1 MELLAPAGS
10 MEALRAAVCNGADA
24 VYLGADTFN
33 ARMNARNFS
42 AADLQE
48 AVVYCHVRGVKVHL
62 TLNTLVLDR
71 EMPRA
76 AELIRMAASCGVD
89 AFIVQDLGMVSLCR
103 QLAPDVPIHAST
115 QMSIHSLEGVLEAA
129 ALGCSRVVLA
139 RELPAEEIAHICK
152 KSPVEIEVFVHGA
165 LCMCYSGQCYLSSVI
180 GRRSGNRGQCA
191 QPCRL
196 PYGYGR
202 FESTRYPL
210 SLKDNCL
217 AGELDELRRMG
228 VASIKIEG
236 RMKRPEYVAIVTRA
250 YRTVL
255 NGGKL
260 TQADLQELETA
271 FSRQGF
277 TDGYFKGQTGSDM
290 FGRRQESEDTADL
303 FASARATYEQGE
315 TQRIGVRFYA
325 MIHRGQP
332 ARLAVEDPDGN
343 LCRTYGPVPEQAV
356 YRSLTAQ
363 DLEQQLKKT
372 GGTPYLCTSVR
383 SSLDPDLM
391 LPASA
396 INAMRR
402 DAIAELTAK
411 RGRAEKPHLN
421 AYDEPPRYDGISGE
435 PQLTVAVRTA
445 DQITSRM
452 LSMKPTVLYV
462 PLSELVEHP
471 ELRQRVGVETQL
483 AAILP
488 RVIWSG
494 ELVPIARQLRTV
506 YDMGVRQVLAGN
518 LGQLHIARAAGFA
531 VRGDFGLNIVNS
543 RAMRYL
549 REQGLD
555 SQLLSFELTLP
566 QIRDISKAVPAE
578 VLIYG
583 RLPLMLME
591 NCVIKNRTGTCTC
604 QTGTVRLV
612 DRVGEEFPI
621 VKDPGTCRNVL
632 LNGKKLYLL
641 DKKDA
646 FRGMGLWALRLQ
658 FTTEISPQAGTDEA
672 YRPAVYRPCGRCGR
686 DDGQVASC
694 PAGGH
699 ARQPSE
705 SADHRRRRI
714 CGRYRHCC
722 RYHRG
727 HRRPRTGKTPLG
739 AGSTGHAPPALRQDA
754 RGRDRSV
761 RMQRPSHRIR
771 SRRDEGNIPHAL

>member
-33 ARMNARNFS
+33 ARINARNFS

-48 AVVYCHVRGVKVHL
+48 AAVYCHVRGVKVHL

-76 AELIRMAASCGVD
+76 AELIRLAASCGVD
-89 AFIVQDLGMVSLCR
+89 AFIVQDLGVVSLCR

-115 QMSIHSLEGVLEAA
+115 QMSIHSLEGVMEAA

-260 TQADLQELETA
+260 MPSDLQELETA

-277 TDGYFKGQTGSDM
+277 TDGYFRGQTGSDM
-290 FGRRQESEDTADL
+290 FGRRQEGEDTADL

-315 TQRIGVRFYA
+315 PQRIGVRFYA
-325 MIHRGQP
+325 MIRRGEP
-332 ARLAVEDPDGN
+332 AQLAVEDPDGN
-343 LCRTYGPVPEQAV
+343 LCRTRGPVPEQAV
-356 YRSLTAQ
+356 YRSLTPQ

-372 GGTPYLCTSVR
+372 GGTPYLCTAVR

-402 DAIAELTAK
+402 DVIAELTAK
-411 RGRAEKPHLN
+411 RGRAAPARLN
-421 AYDEPPRYDGISGE
+421 AYDEPPRYDGIAGE
-435 PQLTVAVRTA
+435 PQLTIAVRTA
-445 DQITSRM
+445 GQITSRM

-462 PLSELVEHP
+462 PLSELAEHP
-471 ELRQRVGVETQL
+471 DLPQRVSVETQL

-494 ELVPIARQLRTV
+494 ELAPVARQLRTV
-506 YDMGVRQVLAGN
+506 YEMGVRQVLAGN
-518 LGQLHIARAAGFA
+518 LGQLHIARTAGFA

-578 VLIYG
+578 LLIYG

-591 NCVIKNRTGTCTC
+591 NCVMKNRTGICAC

-646 FRGMGLWALRLQ
+646 LRGMGLWALRLQ
-658 FTTEISPQAGTDEA
+658 FTTENPGEIDKVLMDYQG
-672 YRPAVYRPCGRCGR
+672 RAVF
-686 DDGQVASC
+686 D
-694 PAGGH
+694 
-699 ARQPSE
+699 
-705 SADHRRRRI
+705 
-714 CGRYRHCC
+714 
-722 RYHRG
+722 
-727 HRRPRTGKTPLG
+727 
-739 AGSTGHAPPALRQDA
+739 AGSYT
-754 RGRDRSV
+754 RGLY
-761 RMQRPSHRIR
+761 
-771 SRRDEGNIPHAL
+771 SRGVE

>member
-33 ARMNARNFS
+33 ARINARNFS

-76 AELIRMAASCGVD
+76 AELIRLAASCGVD

-115 QMSIHSLEGVLEAA
+115 QMSIHSLEGVMEAA

-260 TQADLQELETA
+260 MPSDLQELETA

-277 TDGYFKGQTGSDM
+277 TDGYFRGQTGSDM
-290 FGRRQESEDTADL
+290 FGRRQEGEDTADL

-315 TQRIGVRFYA
+315 PQRIGVRFYA
-325 MIHRGQP
+325 MIRRGEP
-332 ARLAVEDPDGN
+332 AQLAVEDPDGN
-343 LCRTYGPVPEQAV
+343 LCRTRGPVPEQAV
-356 YRSLTAQ
+356 YRSLTPQ

-372 GGTPYLCTSVR
+372 GGTPYLCTAVR

-402 DAIAELTAK
+402 DVIAELTAK
-411 RGRAEKPHLN
+411 RGRAAPARLN
-421 AYDEPPRYDGISGE
+421 AYDEPPRYDGIAGE
-435 PQLTVAVRTA
+435 PQLTIAVRTA
-445 DQITSRM
+445 GQITSRM

-462 PLSELVEHP
+462 PLSELSEHP
-471 ELRQRVGVETQL
+471 DLPQRVSVETQL

-494 ELVPIARQLRTV
+494 ELAPVARQLRTV
-506 YDMGVRQVLAGN
+506 YEMGVRQVLAGN

-578 VLIYG
+578 LLIYG

-591 NCVIKNRTGTCTC
+591 NCVMKNRTGICAC

-646 FRGMGLWALRLQ
+646 LRGMGLWALRLQ
-658 FTTEISPQAGTDEA
+658 FTTENPGEIDKVLMDYQG
-672 YRPAVYRPCGRCGR
+672 RAVF
-686 DDGQVASC
+686 D
-694 PAGGH
+694 
-699 ARQPSE
+699 
-705 SADHRRRRI
+705 
-714 CGRYRHCC
+714 
-722 RYHRG
+722 
-727 HRRPRTGKTPLG
+727 
-739 AGSTGHAPPALRQDA
+739 AGSYT
-754 RGRDRSV
+754 RGLY
-761 RMQRPSHRIR
+761 
-771 SRRDEGNIPHAL
+771 SRGVE

>member
-76 AELIRMAASCGVD
+76 AELIRLAASCGVD

-103 QLAPDVPIHAST
+103 QLAPDVPINAST

-152 KSPVEIEVFVHGA
+152 RSPVEIEVFVHGA

-260 TQADLQELETA
+260 MPSDLQELETA

-277 TDGYFKGQTGSDM
+277 TDGYFRGQTGSDM
-290 FGRRQESEDTADL
+290 FGRRQEGEDTADL

-315 TQRIGVRFYA
+315 PQRIGVRFYA
-325 MIHRGQP
+325 MIRRGEP
-332 ARLAVEDPDGN
+332 AQLAVEDPDGN
-343 LCRTYGPVPEQAV
+343 LCRTRGPVPEQAV
-356 YRSLTAQ
+356 YRSLTPQ

-372 GGTPYLCTSVR
+372 GGTPYLCTAVR

-402 DAIAELTAK
+402 DVIAELTAK
-411 RGRAEKPHLN
+411 RGRAAPARLN
-421 AYDEPPRYDGISGE
+421 AYDEPPRYDGIAGE
-435 PQLTVAVRTA
+435 PQLTIAVRTA
-445 DQITSRM
+445 GQITSRM

-462 PLSELVEHP
+462 PLSELAEHP
-471 ELRQRVGVETQL
+471 DLPQRVSVETQL

-494 ELVPIARQLRTV
+494 ELAPVARQLRTV
-506 YDMGVRQVLAGN
+506 YEMGVRQVLAGN

-591 NCVIKNRTGTCTC
+591 NCIIKNRTGTCTC

-658 FTTEISPQAGTDEA
+658 FTTENPGEIDKVLMDYQG
-672 YRPAVYRPCGRCGR
+672 RAVF
-686 DDGQVASC
+686 D
-694 PAGGH
+694 
-699 ARQPSE
+699 
-705 SADHRRRRI
+705 
-714 CGRYRHCC
+714 
-722 RYHRG
+722 
-727 HRRPRTGKTPLG
+727 
-739 AGSTGHAPPALRQDA
+739 AGSYT
-754 RGRDRSV
+754 RGLY
-761 RMQRPSHRIR
+761 
-771 SRRDEGNIPHAL
+771 SRGVE

>member
-33 ARMNARNFS
+33 ARINAHNFDNE
-42 AADLQE
+42 ALAE
-48 AVVYCHVRGVKVHL
+48 AVRYCHVRGVKVHL

-402 DAIAELTAK
+402 DVIAELTAK

-494 ELVPIARQLRTV
+494 ELVPIARQLRAV

-658 FTTEISPQAGTDEA
+658 FTTEN
-672 YRPAVYRPCGRCGR
+672 
-686 DDGQVASC
+686 
-694 PAGGH
+694 
-699 ARQPSE
+699 PSE
-705 SADHRRRRI
+705 IDKVLMDYQ
-714 CGRYRHCC
+714 GRAVFD
-722 RYHRG
+722 
-727 HRRPRTGKTPLG
+727 
-739 AGSTGHAPPALRQDA
+739 AGSYT
-754 RGRDRSV
+754 RGLY
-761 RMQRPSHRIR
+761 
-771 SRRDEGNIPHAL
+771 SRGVE

>member
-33 ARMNARNFS
+33 ARINARNFS

-76 AELIRMAASCGVD
+76 AELIRLAASCGVD
-89 AFIVQDLGMVSLCR
+89 AFIVQDLGVVSLCR

-115 QMSIHSLEGVLEAA
+115 QMSIHSLEGVMEAA

-260 TQADLQELETA
+260 MPSDLQELETA

-277 TDGYFKGQTGSDM
+277 TDGYFRGQTGSDM
-290 FGRRQESEDTADL
+290 FGRRQEGEDTADL

-315 TQRIGVRFYA
+315 PQRIGVRFYA
-325 MIHRGQP
+325 MIRRGEP
-332 ARLAVEDPDGN
+332 AQLAVEDPDGN
-343 LCRTYGPVPEQAV
+343 LCRTRGPVPEQAV
-356 YRSLTAQ
+356 YRSLTPQ

-372 GGTPYLCTSVR
+372 GGTPYLCTAVR

-402 DAIAELTAK
+402 DVIAELTAK
-411 RGRAEKPHLN
+411 RGRAAPAHLN
-421 AYDEPPRYDGISGE
+421 AYDEPPRYDGIAGE
-435 PQLTVAVRTA
+435 PQLTIAVRTA
-445 DQITSRM
+445 GQITSRM

-462 PLSELVEHP
+462 PLSELAEHP
-471 ELRQRVGVETQL
+471 DLPQRVSVETQL

-494 ELVPIARQLRTV
+494 ELAPVARQLRTV
-506 YDMGVRQVLAGN
+506 YELGVRQVLAGN

-578 VLIYG
+578 LLIYG

-591 NCVIKNRTGTCTC
+591 NCVMKNRTGICAC

-646 FRGMGLWALRLQ
+646 LRGMGLWALRLQ
-658 FTTEISPQAGTDEA
+658 FTTENPGEIDKVLMDYQG
-672 YRPAVYRPCGRCGR
+672 RAVF
-686 DDGQVASC
+686 D
-694 PAGGH
+694 
-699 ARQPSE
+699 
-705 SADHRRRRI
+705 
-714 CGRYRHCC
+714 
-722 RYHRG
+722 
-727 HRRPRTGKTPLG
+727 
-739 AGSTGHAPPALRQDA
+739 AGSYT
-754 RGRDRSV
+754 RGLY
-761 RMQRPSHRIR
+761 
-771 SRRDEGNIPHAL
+771 SRGVE

>member
-76 AELIRMAASCGVD
+76 AELIRLAASCGVD
-89 AFIVQDLGMVSLCR
+89 AFIVQDLGVVSLCR

-115 QMSIHSLEGVLEAA
+115 QMSIHSLEGVMEAA

-260 TQADLQELETA
+260 MPSDLQELETA

-277 TDGYFKGQTGSDM
+277 TDGYFRGQTGSDM
-290 FGRRQESEDTADL
+290 FGRRQEGEDTADL

-315 TQRIGVRFYA
+315 PQRIGVRFYA
-325 MIHRGQP
+325 MIRCGEP
-332 ARLAVEDPDGN
+332 AQLAVEDPDGN
-343 LCRTYGPVPEQAV
+343 LCRTRGPVPEQAV
-356 YRSLTAQ
+356 YRSLTPQ

-372 GGTPYLCTSVR
+372 GGTPYLCTAVR

-402 DAIAELTAK
+402 DVIAELTAK
-411 RGRAEKPHLN
+411 RGRAAPARLN
-421 AYDEPPRYDGISGE
+421 AYDEPPRYDGIAGE
-435 PQLTVAVRTA
+435 PQLTIAVRTA
-445 DQITSRM
+445 GQITSRM

-462 PLSELVEHP
+462 PLSELAEHP
-471 ELRQRVGVETQL
+471 DLPQRVSVETQL

-494 ELVPIARQLRTV
+494 ELAPVARQLRTV
-506 YDMGVRQVLAGN
+506 YEMGVRQVLAGN

-578 VLIYG
+578 LLIYG

-591 NCVIKNRTGTCTC
+591 NCVMKNRTGICAC

-646 FRGMGLWALRLQ
+646 LRGMGLWALRLQ
-658 FTTEISPQAGTDEA
+658 FTTENPGEIDKVLMDYQG
-672 YRPAVYRPCGRCGR
+672 RAVF
-686 DDGQVASC
+686 D
-694 PAGGH
+694 
-699 ARQPSE
+699 
-705 SADHRRRRI
+705 
-714 CGRYRHCC
+714 
-722 RYHRG
+722 
-727 HRRPRTGKTPLG
+727 
-739 AGSTGHAPPALRQDA
+739 AGSYT
-754 RGRDRSV
+754 RGLY
-761 RMQRPSHRIR
+761 
-771 SRRDEGNIPHAL
+771 SRGVE

>member
-76 AELIRMAASCGVD
+76 AELIRLAASCGVD
-89 AFIVQDLGMVSLCR
+89 AFIVQDLGVVSLCR

-115 QMSIHSLEGVLEAA
+115 QMSIHSLEGVMEAA

-260 TQADLQELETA
+260 MPSDLQELETA

-277 TDGYFKGQTGSDM
+277 TDGYFRGQTGSDM
-290 FGRRQESEDTADL
+290 FGRRQEGEDTADL
-303 FASARATYEQGE
+303 FASARTTYEQGE
-315 TQRIGVRFYA
+315 PQRIGVRFYA
-325 MIHRGQP
+325 MIRRGEP
-332 ARLAVEDPDGN
+332 AQLAVEDPDGN
-343 LCRTYGPVPEQAV
+343 LCRTRGPVPEQAV
-356 YRSLTAQ
+356 YRSLTPQ

-372 GGTPYLCTSVR
+372 GGTPYLCTAVR

-402 DAIAELTAK
+402 DVIAELTAK
-411 RGRAEKPHLN
+411 RGRAAPARLN
-421 AYDEPPRYDGISGE
+421 AYDEPPRYDGIAGE
-435 PQLTVAVRTA
+435 PQLTIAVRTA
-445 DQITSRM
+445 GQITSRM

-462 PLSELVEHP
+462 PLSELAEHP
-471 ELRQRVGVETQL
+471 DLPQRVSVETQL

-494 ELVPIARQLRTV
+494 ELAPVARQLRTV
-506 YDMGVRQVLAGN
+506 YEMGVRQVLAGN

-578 VLIYG
+578 LLIYG

-591 NCVIKNRTGTCTC
+591 NCVMKNRTGICAC

-612 DRVGEEFPI
+612 DRLGEEFPI

-646 FRGMGLWALRLQ
+646 LRGMGLWALRLQ
-658 FTTEISPQAGTDEA
+658 FTTENPGEIDKVLMDYQG
-672 YRPAVYRPCGRCGR
+672 RAVF
-686 DDGQVASC
+686 D
-694 PAGGH
+694 
-699 ARQPSE
+699 
-705 SADHRRRRI
+705 
-714 CGRYRHCC
+714 
-722 RYHRG
+722 
-727 HRRPRTGKTPLG
+727 
-739 AGSTGHAPPALRQDA
+739 AGSYT
-754 RGRDRSV
+754 RGLY
-761 RMQRPSHRIR
+761 
-771 SRRDEGNIPHAL
+771 SRGVE

>member
-217 AGELDELRRMG
+217 VGELDELRRMG

-260 TQADLQELETA
+260 TPSDLQELETA

-277 TDGYFKGQTGSDM
+277 TDGYFRGQTGSDM
-290 FGRRQESEDTADL
+290 FGRRQEGEDTADL

-315 TQRIGVRFYA
+315 PQRIGVRFYA
-325 MIHRGQP
+325 MIRRGEP
-332 ARLAVEDPDGN
+332 AQLAVEDPDGN
-343 LCRTYGPVPEQAV
+343 LCQTRGPVPEQAV
-356 YRSLTAQ
+356 YRSLTPQ

-372 GGTPYLCTSVR
+372 GGTPYLCTAVR

-402 DAIAELTAK
+402 DVIAELTAK
-411 RGRAEKPHLN
+411 RGRAAPARLN
-421 AYDEPPRYDGISGE
+421 AYDEPPRYDGIAGE
-435 PQLTVAVRTA
+435 PQLTIAVRTA
-445 DQITSRM
+445 GQITSRM
-452 LSMKPTVLYV
+452 LSMKPAVLYV
-462 PLSELVEHP
+462 PLSELAEHP
-471 ELRQRVGVETQL
+471 DLPQRVSVETQL

-494 ELVPIARQLRTV
+494 ELAPIARQLRTV
-506 YDMGVRQVLAGN
+506 YEMGVRQVLAGN

-578 VLIYG
+578 LLIYG

-591 NCVIKNRTGTCTC
+591 NCVMKNRTGICAC

-646 FRGMGLWALRLQ
+646 LRGMGLWALRLQ
-658 FTTEISPQAGTDEA
+658 FTTENPGEIDKVLMDYQG
-672 YRPAVYRPCGRCGR
+672 RAVF
-686 DDGQVASC
+686 D
-694 PAGGH
+694 
-699 ARQPSE
+699 
-705 SADHRRRRI
+705 
-714 CGRYRHCC
+714 
-722 RYHRG
+722 
-727 HRRPRTGKTPLG
+727 
-739 AGSTGHAPPALRQDA
+739 AGSYT
-754 RGRDRSV
+754 RGLY
-761 RMQRPSHRIR
+761 
-771 SRRDEGNIPHAL
+771 SRGVE

>member
-33 ARMNARNFS
+33 ARINARNFS

-76 AELIRMAASCGVD
+76 AELIRLAASCGVD
-89 AFIVQDLGMVSLCR
+89 AFIVQDLGVVSLCR

-115 QMSIHSLEGVLEAA
+115 QMSIHSLEGVMEAA

-260 TQADLQELETA
+260 MPSDLQELETA

-277 TDGYFKGQTGSDM
+277 TDGYFRGQTGSDM
-290 FGRRQESEDTADL
+290 FGRRQEGEDTADL

-315 TQRIGVRFYA
+315 PQRIGVRFYA
-325 MIHRGQP
+325 MIRRGEP
-332 ARLAVEDPDGN
+332 AQLAVEDPDGN
-343 LCRTYGPVPEQAV
+343 LCRTRGPVPEQAV
-356 YRSLTAQ
+356 YRSLTPQ
-363 DLEQQLKKT
+363 DLEQQLKKI
-372 GGTPYLCTSVR
+372 GGTPYLCTAVR

-402 DAIAELTAK
+402 DVIAELTAK
-411 RGRAEKPHLN
+411 RGRAAPAHLN
-421 AYDEPPRYDGISGE
+421 AYDEPPRYDGIAGE
-435 PQLTVAVRTA
+435 PQLTIAVRTA
-445 DQITSRM
+445 GQITSRM

-462 PLSELVEHP
+462 PLSELAEHP
-471 ELRQRVGVETQL
+471 DLPQRVSVETQL

-494 ELVPIARQLRTV
+494 ELAPVARQLRTV
-506 YDMGVRQVLAGN
+506 YEMGVRQVLAGN

-578 VLIYG
+578 LLIYG

-591 NCVIKNRTGTCTC
+591 NCVMKNRTGICAC

-646 FRGMGLWALRLQ
+646 LRGMGLWALRLQ
-658 FTTEISPQAGTDEA
+658 FTTENPGEIDKVLMDYQG
-672 YRPAVYRPCGRCGR
+672 RAVF
-686 DDGQVASC
+686 D
-694 PAGGH
+694 
-699 ARQPSE
+699 
-705 SADHRRRRI
+705 
-714 CGRYRHCC
+714 
-722 RYHRG
+722 
-727 HRRPRTGKTPLG
+727 
-739 AGSTGHAPPALRQDA
+739 AGSYT
-754 RGRDRSV
+754 RGLY
-761 RMQRPSHRIR
+761 
-771 SRRDEGNIPHAL
+771 SRGVE

>member
-76 AELIRMAASCGVD
+76 AELIRLAASCGVD
-89 AFIVQDLGMVSLCR
+89 AFIVQDLGVVSLCR

-115 QMSIHSLEGVLEAA
+115 QMSIHSLEGVMEAA

-152 KSPVEIEVFVHGA
+152 RSPVEIEVFVHGA

-217 AGELDELRRMG
+217 VGELDELRRMG

-260 TQADLQELETA
+260 MPSDLQELETA

-277 TDGYFKGQTGSDM
+277 TDGYFRGQTGSDM
-290 FGRRQESEDTADL
+290 FGRRQEGEDTADL

-315 TQRIGVRFYA
+315 PQRIGVRFYA
-325 MIHRGQP
+325 MIRRGEP
-332 ARLAVEDPDGN
+332 AQLAVEDPDGN
-343 LCRTYGPVPEQAV
+343 LCRTRGPVPEQAV
-356 YRSLTAQ
+356 YRSLTPQ

-372 GGTPYLCTSVR
+372 GGTPYLCTAVR

-402 DAIAELTAK
+402 DVIAELTAK
-411 RGRAEKPHLN
+411 RGRAAPAHLN
-421 AYDEPPRYDGISGE
+421 AYDEPPRYDGIAGE
-435 PQLTVAVRTA
+435 PQLTIAVRTA
-445 DQITSRM
+445 GQITSRM

-462 PLSELVEHP
+462 PLSELAEHP
-471 ELRQRVGVETQL
+471 DLPQRVSVETQL

-494 ELVPIARQLRTV
+494 ELAPVARQLRTV
-506 YDMGVRQVLAGN
+506 YEMGVRQVLAGN

-578 VLIYG
+578 LLIYG

-591 NCVIKNRTGTCTC
+591 NCVMKNRTGICAC

-646 FRGMGLWALRLQ
+646 LRGMGLWALRLQ
-658 FTTEISPQAGTDEA
+658 FTTENPGEIDKVLMDYQG
-672 YRPAVYRPCGRCGR
+672 RAVF
-686 DDGQVASC
+686 D
-694 PAGGH
+694 
-699 ARQPSE
+699 
-705 SADHRRRRI
+705 
-714 CGRYRHCC
+714 
-722 RYHRG
+722 
-727 HRRPRTGKTPLG
+727 
-739 AGSTGHAPPALRQDA
+739 AGSYT
-754 RGRDRSV
+754 RGLY
-761 RMQRPSHRIR
+761 
-771 SRRDEGNIPHAL
+771 SRGVE

>member
-33 ARMNARNFS
+33 ARINARNFS

-76 AELIRMAASCGVD
+76 AELIRLAASCGVD
-89 AFIVQDLGMVSLCR
+89 AFIVQDLGVVSLCR

-115 QMSIHSLEGVLEAA
+115 QMSIHSLEGVMEAA

-260 TQADLQELETA
+260 MPSDLQELETA

-277 TDGYFKGQTGSDM
+277 TDGYFRGQTGSDM
-290 FGRRQESEDTADL
+290 FGRRQEGEDTADL

-315 TQRIGVRFYA
+315 PQRIGVRFYA
-325 MIHRGQP
+325 MIRRGEP
-332 ARLAVEDPDGN
+332 AQLAVEDPDGN
-343 LCRTYGPVPEQAV
+343 LCRTRGPVPEQAV
-356 YRSLTAQ
+356 YRSLTPQ

-372 GGTPYLCTSVR
+372 GGTPYLCTAVR

-402 DAIAELTAK
+402 DVIAELTAK
-411 RGRAEKPHLN
+411 RGRAAPARLN
-421 AYDEPPRYDGISGE
+421 AYDEPPRYDGIAGE

-445 DQITSRM
+445 GQITSRM

-506 YDMGVRQVLAGN
+506 YEMGVRQVLAGN

-578 VLIYG
+578 LLIYG

-591 NCVIKNRTGTCTC
+591 NCVMKNRTGICAC

-646 FRGMGLWALRLQ
+646 LRGMGLWALRLQ
-658 FTTEISPQAGTDEA
+658 FTTENPGEIDKVLMDYQG
-672 YRPAVYRPCGRCGR
+672 RAVF
-686 DDGQVASC
+686 D
-694 PAGGH
+694 
-699 ARQPSE
+699 
-705 SADHRRRRI
+705 
-714 CGRYRHCC
+714 
-722 RYHRG
+722 
-727 HRRPRTGKTPLG
+727 
-739 AGSTGHAPPALRQDA
+739 AGSYT
-754 RGRDRSV
+754 RGLY
-761 RMQRPSHRIR
+761 
-771 SRRDEGNIPHAL
+771 SRGVE

>member
-76 AELIRMAASCGVD
+76 AELIRLAASCGVD
-89 AFIVQDLGMVSLCR
+89 AFIVQDLGVVSLCR

-115 QMSIHSLEGVLEAA
+115 QMSIHSLEGVMEAA

-180 GRRSGNRGQCA
+180 GRRSGKRGQCA

-260 TQADLQELETA
+260 MPSDLQELETA

-277 TDGYFKGQTGSDM
+277 TDGYFRGQTGSDM
-290 FGRRQESEDTADL
+290 FGRRQEGEDTADL

-315 TQRIGVRFYA
+315 PQRIGVRFYA
-325 MIHRGQP
+325 MIRRGEP
-332 ARLAVEDPDGN
+332 AQLAVEDPDGN
-343 LCRTYGPVPEQAV
+343 LCRTRGPVPEQAV
-356 YRSLTAQ
+356 YRSLTPQ

-372 GGTPYLCTSVR
+372 GGTPYLCTAVR

-402 DAIAELTAK
+402 DVIAELTAK
-411 RGRAEKPHLN
+411 RGRAAPARLN
-421 AYDEPPRYDGISGE
+421 AYDEPPRYDGIAGE
-435 PQLTVAVRTA
+435 PQLTIAVRTA
-445 DQITSRM
+445 GQITSRM

-462 PLSELVEHP
+462 PLSGLAEHP
-471 ELRQRVGVETQL
+471 DLPQRVSVETQL

-488 RVIWSG
+488 RVVWSG
-494 ELVPIARQLRTV
+494 ELAPVARQLRTV
-506 YDMGVRQVLAGN
+506 YEMGVRQVLAGN

-578 VLIYG
+578 LLIYG

-591 NCVIKNRTGTCTC
+591 NCVMKNRTGICAC

-646 FRGMGLWALRLQ
+646 LRGMGLWALRLQ
-658 FTTEISPQAGTDEA
+658 FTTENPGEIDKVLMDYQG
-672 YRPAVYRPCGRCGR
+672 RAVF
-686 DDGQVASC
+686 D
-694 PAGGH
+694 
-699 ARQPSE
+699 
-705 SADHRRRRI
+705 
-714 CGRYRHCC
+714 
-722 RYHRG
+722 
-727 HRRPRTGKTPLG
+727 
-739 AGSTGHAPPALRQDA
+739 AGSYT
-754 RGRDRSV
+754 RGLY
-761 RMQRPSHRIR
+761 
-771 SRRDEGNIPHAL
+771 SRGVE

>member
-76 AELIRMAASCGVD
+76 AELIRLAASCGVD
-89 AFIVQDLGMVSLCR
+89 AFIVQDLGVVSLCR

-115 QMSIHSLEGVLEAA
+115 QMSIHSLEGVMEAA

-260 TQADLQELETA
+260 MPSDLQELETA

-277 TDGYFKGQTGSDM
+277 TDGYFRGQTGSDM
-290 FGRRQESEDTADL
+290 FGRRQEGEDTADL
-303 FASARATYEQGE
+303 FASARTTYEQGE
-315 TQRIGVRFYA
+315 PQRIGVRFYA
-325 MIHRGQP
+325 MIRRGEP
-332 ARLAVEDPDGN
+332 AQLAVEDPDGN
-343 LCRTYGPVPEQAV
+343 LCRTRGPVPEQAV
-356 YRSLTAQ
+356 YRSLTPQ

-372 GGTPYLCTSVR
+372 GGTPYLCTAVR

-402 DAIAELTAK
+402 DVIAELTAK
-411 RGRAEKPHLN
+411 RGRAAPARLN
-421 AYDEPPRYDGISGE
+421 AYDEPPRYDGIAGE
-435 PQLTVAVRTA
+435 PQLTIAVRTA
-445 DQITSRM
+445 GQITSRM

-462 PLSELVEHP
+462 PLSELAEHP
-471 ELRQRVGVETQL
+471 DLPQRVGVETQL

-494 ELVPIARQLRTV
+494 ELAPIARQLRTV
-506 YDMGVRQVLAGN
+506 YEMGVRQVLAGN

-578 VLIYG
+578 LLIYG

-591 NCVIKNRTGTCTC
+591 NCVMKNRTGICAC
-604 QTGTVRLV
+604 QPGTVRLV

-646 FRGMGLWALRLQ
+646 LRGMGLWALRLQ
-658 FTTEISPQAGTDEA
+658 FTTENPGEIDKVLMDYQG
-672 YRPAVYRPCGRCGR
+672 RAVF
-686 DDGQVASC
+686 D
-694 PAGGH
+694 
-699 ARQPSE
+699 
-705 SADHRRRRI
+705 
-714 CGRYRHCC
+714 
-722 RYHRG
+722 
-727 HRRPRTGKTPLG
+727 
-739 AGSTGHAPPALRQDA
+739 AGSYT
-754 RGRDRSV
+754 RGLY
-761 RMQRPSHRIR
+761 
-771 SRRDEGNIPHAL
+771 SRGVE

>member
-33 ARMNARNFS
+33 ARINARNFS

-76 AELIRMAASCGVD
+76 AELIRLAASCGVD

-115 QMSIHSLEGVLEAA
+115 QMSIHSLEGVMEAA

-152 KSPVEIEVFVHGA
+152 RSPVEIEVFVHGA

-260 TQADLQELETA
+260 MPSDLQELETA

-277 TDGYFKGQTGSDM
+277 TDGYFRGQTGSDM
-290 FGRRQESEDTADL
+290 FGRRQEGEDTADL
-303 FASARATYEQGE
+303 FASARTTYEQGE
-315 TQRIGVRFYA
+315 PQRIGVRFYA
-325 MIHRGQP
+325 MIRRGEP
-332 ARLAVEDPDGN
+332 AQLAVEDPDGN
-343 LCRTYGPVPEQAV
+343 LCRTRGPVPEQAV
-356 YRSLTAQ
+356 YRSLTPQ

-372 GGTPYLCTSVR
+372 GGTPYLCTAVR

-402 DAIAELTAK
+402 DVIAELTAK
-411 RGRAEKPHLN
+411 RGRAAPAHLN
-421 AYDEPPRYDGISGE
+421 AYDEPPRYDGIAGE
-435 PQLTVAVRTA
+435 PQLTIAVRTA
-445 DQITSRM
+445 GQITSRM

-462 PLSELVEHP
+462 PLSELAEHP
-471 ELRQRVGVETQL
+471 DLPQRVSVETQL

-494 ELVPIARQLRTV
+494 ELAPVARQLRTV
-506 YDMGVRQVLAGN
+506 YEMGVRQVLAGN

-578 VLIYG
+578 LLIYG

-591 NCVIKNRTGTCTC
+591 NCVMKNRTGICAC

-646 FRGMGLWALRLQ
+646 LRGMGLWALRLQ
-658 FTTEISPQAGTDEA
+658 FTTENPGEIDKVLMDYQG
-672 YRPAVYRPCGRCGR
+672 RAVF
-686 DDGQVASC
+686 D
-694 PAGGH
+694 
-699 ARQPSE
+699 
-705 SADHRRRRI
+705 
-714 CGRYRHCC
+714 
-722 RYHRG
+722 
-727 HRRPRTGKTPLG
+727 
-739 AGSTGHAPPALRQDA
+739 AGSYT
-754 RGRDRSV
+754 RGLY
-761 RMQRPSHRIR
+761 
-771 SRRDEGNIPHAL
+771 SRGVE

>member
-48 AVVYCHVRGVKVHL
+48 AIVYCHVRGVKVHL

-290 FGRRQESEDTADL
+290 FGRRQESEDTAGL

-383 SSLDPDLM
+383 SSLDPDLL

-402 DAIAELTAK
+402 DVIAELTAK

-658 FTTEISPQAGTDEA
+658 FTTEN
-672 YRPAVYRPCGRCGR
+672 
-686 DDGQVASC
+686 
-694 PAGGH
+694 
-699 ARQPSE
+699 PSE
-705 SADHRRRRI
+705 IDKVLMDYQ
-714 CGRYRHCC
+714 GRAVFD
-722 RYHRG
+722 
-727 HRRPRTGKTPLG
+727 
-739 AGSTGHAPPALRQDA
+739 AGSYT
-754 RGRDRSV
+754 RGLY
-761 RMQRPSHRIR
+761 
-771 SRRDEGNIPHAL
+771 SRGVE

>member
-76 AELIRMAASCGVD
+76 AELIRLAASCGVD
-89 AFIVQDLGMVSLCR
+89 AFIVQDLGVVSLCR

-115 QMSIHSLEGVLEAA
+115 QMSIHSLEGVMEAA

-152 KSPVEIEVFVHGA
+152 RSPVEIEVFVHGA

-260 TQADLQELETA
+260 MPSDLQELETA

-277 TDGYFKGQTGSDM
+277 TDGYFRGQTGSDM
-290 FGRRQESEDTADL
+290 FGRRQEGEDTADL
-303 FASARATYEQGE
+303 FASARTTYEQGE
-315 TQRIGVRFYA
+315 PQRIGVRFYA
-325 MIHRGQP
+325 MIRRGEP
-332 ARLAVEDPDGN
+332 AQLAVEDPDGN
-343 LCRTYGPVPEQAV
+343 LCRTRGPVPEQAV
-356 YRSLTAQ
+356 YRSLTPQ

-372 GGTPYLCTSVR
+372 GGTPYLCTAVR

-402 DAIAELTAK
+402 DVIAELTAK
-411 RGRAEKPHLN
+411 RGRAAPARLN
-421 AYDEPPRYDGISGE
+421 AYDEPPRYDGIAGE
-435 PQLTVAVRTA
+435 PQLTIAVRTA
-445 DQITSRM
+445 GQITSRM

-462 PLSELVEHP
+462 PLSELAEHP
-471 ELRQRVGVETQL
+471 DLPQRVSVETQL

-494 ELVPIARQLRTV
+494 ELAPIARQLRTV
-506 YDMGVRQVLAGN
+506 YEMGVRQVLAGN

-578 VLIYG
+578 LLIYG

-591 NCVIKNRTGTCTC
+591 NCVMKNRTGICAC

-612 DRVGEEFPI
+612 DRLGEEFPI

-646 FRGMGLWALRLQ
+646 LRGMGLWALRLQ
-658 FTTEISPQAGTDEA
+658 FTTENPGEIDKVLMDYQG
-672 YRPAVYRPCGRCGR
+672 RAVF
-686 DDGQVASC
+686 D
-694 PAGGH
+694 
-699 ARQPSE
+699 
-705 SADHRRRRI
+705 
-714 CGRYRHCC
+714 
-722 RYHRG
+722 
-727 HRRPRTGKTPLG
+727 
-739 AGSTGHAPPALRQDA
+739 AGSYT
-754 RGRDRSV
+754 RGLY
-761 RMQRPSHRIR
+761 
-771 SRRDEGNIPHAL
+771 SRGVE

>member
-196 PYGYGR
+196 PHGYGR
-202 FESTRYPL
+202 VESTRYPL

-402 DAIAELTAK
+402 DVIAELTAK

-658 FTTEISPQAGTDEA
+658 FTTEN
-672 YRPAVYRPCGRCGR
+672 
-686 DDGQVASC
+686 
-694 PAGGH
+694 
-699 ARQPSE
+699 PSE
-705 SADHRRRRI
+705 IDKVLMDYQ
-714 CGRYRHCC
+714 GRAVFD
-722 RYHRG
+722 
-727 HRRPRTGKTPLG
+727 
-739 AGSTGHAPPALRQDA
+739 AGSYT
-754 RGRDRSV
+754 RGLY
-761 RMQRPSHRIR
+761 
-771 SRRDEGNIPHAL
+771 SRGVE

>member
-76 AELIRMAASCGVD
+76 ADLIRMAASCGVA
-89 AFIVQDLGMVSLCR
+89 AFIVQDLGMVSLCL

-402 DAIAELTAK
+402 DVIAELTAK

-506 YDMGVRQVLAGN
+506 YEMGVRQVLAGN

-658 FTTEISPQAGTDEA
+658 FTTEN
-672 YRPAVYRPCGRCGR
+672 
-686 DDGQVASC
+686 
-694 PAGGH
+694 
-699 ARQPSE
+699 PSE
-705 SADHRRRRI
+705 IDKVLMDYQ
-714 CGRYRHCC
+714 GRAVFD
-722 RYHRG
+722 
-727 HRRPRTGKTPLG
+727 
-739 AGSTGHAPPALRQDA
+739 AGSYT
-754 RGRDRSV
+754 RGLY
-761 RMQRPSHRIR
+761 
-771 SRRDEGNIPHAL
+771 SRGVE

>member
-33 ARMNARNFS
+33 ARINARNFS

-76 AELIRMAASCGVD
+76 AELIRLAASCGVD

-217 AGELDELRRMG
+217 VGELDELRRMG

-260 TQADLQELETA
+260 MPSDLQELETA

-277 TDGYFKGQTGSDM
+277 TDGYFRGQTGSDM
-290 FGRRQESEDTADL
+290 FGRRQEGEDTADL

-315 TQRIGVRFYA
+315 PQRIGVRFYA
-325 MIHRGQP
+325 MIRRGEP
-332 ARLAVEDPDGN
+332 AQLAVEDPDGN
-343 LCRTYGPVPEQAV
+343 LCRTRGPVPEQAV
-356 YRSLTAQ
+356 YRSLTPQ

-372 GGTPYLCTSVR
+372 GGTPYLCTAVR

-402 DAIAELTAK
+402 DVIAELTAK
-411 RGRAEKPHLN
+411 RGRAAPARLN
-421 AYDEPPRYDGISGE
+421 AYDEPPRYDGIAGE
-435 PQLTVAVRTA
+435 PQLTIAVRTA
-445 DQITSRM
+445 GQITSRM

-462 PLSELVEHP
+462 PLSELAEHP
-471 ELRQRVGVETQL
+471 DLPQRVGVETQL

-494 ELVPIARQLRTV
+494 ELAPVARQLRTV
-506 YDMGVRQVLAGN
+506 YEMGVRQVLAGN

-578 VLIYG
+578 LLIYG

-591 NCVIKNRTGTCTC
+591 NCVMKNRTGICAC

-646 FRGMGLWALRLQ
+646 LRGMGLWALRLQ
-658 FTTEISPQAGTDEA
+658 FTTENPGEIDKVLMDYQG
-672 YRPAVYRPCGRCGR
+672 RAVF
-686 DDGQVASC
+686 D
-694 PAGGH
+694 
-699 ARQPSE
+699 
-705 SADHRRRRI
+705 
-714 CGRYRHCC
+714 
-722 RYHRG
+722 
-727 HRRPRTGKTPLG
+727 
-739 AGSTGHAPPALRQDA
+739 AGSYT
-754 RGRDRSV
+754 RGLY
-761 RMQRPSHRIR
+761 
-771 SRRDEGNIPHAL
+771 SRGVE

>member
-76 AELIRMAASCGVD
+76 AELIRLAASCGVD
-89 AFIVQDLGMVSLCR
+89 AFIVQDLGVVSLCR

-115 QMSIHSLEGVLEAA
+115 QMSIHSLEGVMEAA

-260 TQADLQELETA
+260 MPSDLQELETA

-277 TDGYFKGQTGSDM
+277 TDGYFRGQTGSDM
-290 FGRRQESEDTADL
+290 FGRRQEGEDTADL

-315 TQRIGVRFYA
+315 PQRIGVRFYA
-325 MIHRGQP
+325 MIRRGEP
-332 ARLAVEDPDGN
+332 AQLAVEDPDGN
-343 LCRTYGPVPEQAV
+343 LCRTRGPVPEQAV

-372 GGTPYLCTSVR
+372 GGTPYLCTAVR

-402 DAIAELTAK
+402 DVIAELTAK
-411 RGRAEKPHLN
+411 RGRAAPARLN
-421 AYDEPPRYDGISGE
+421 AYDEPPRYDGIAGE
-435 PQLTVAVRTA
+435 PQLTIAVRTA
-445 DQITSRM
+445 GQITSRM

-462 PLSELVEHP
+462 PLSELAEHP
-471 ELRQRVGVETQL
+471 DLPQRVSVETQL

-494 ELVPIARQLRTV
+494 ELAPVARQLRTV
-506 YDMGVRQVLAGN
+506 YEMGVRQVLAGN

-543 RAMRYL
+543 RAIRYL

-578 VLIYG
+578 LLIYG

-591 NCVIKNRTGTCTC
+591 NCVMKNRTGICAC

-646 FRGMGLWALRLQ
+646 LRGMGLWALRLQ
-658 FTTEISPQAGTDEA
+658 FTTENPGEIDKVLMDYQG
-672 YRPAVYRPCGRCGR
+672 RAVF
-686 DDGQVASC
+686 D
-694 PAGGH
+694 
-699 ARQPSE
+699 
-705 SADHRRRRI
+705 
-714 CGRYRHCC
+714 
-722 RYHRG
+722 
-727 HRRPRTGKTPLG
+727 
-739 AGSTGHAPPALRQDA
+739 AGSYT
-754 RGRDRSV
+754 RGLY
-761 RMQRPSHRIR
+761 
-771 SRRDEGNIPHAL
+771 SRGVE

>member
-33 ARMNARNFS
+33 ARINARNFS

-76 AELIRMAASCGVD
+76 AELIRLAASCGVD
-89 AFIVQDLGMVSLCR
+89 AFIVQDLGVVSLCR

-115 QMSIHSLEGVLEAA
+115 QMSIHSLEGVMEAA

-260 TQADLQELETA
+260 MPSDLQELETA

-277 TDGYFKGQTGSDM
+277 TDGYFRGQTGSDM
-290 FGRRQESEDTADL
+290 FGRRQEGEDTADL

-315 TQRIGVRFYA
+315 PQRIGVRFYA
-325 MIHRGQP
+325 MIRRGEP
-332 ARLAVEDPDGN
+332 AQLAVEDPDGN
-343 LCRTYGPVPEQAV
+343 LCRTRGPVPEQAV
-356 YRSLTAQ
+356 YRSLTPQ

-372 GGTPYLCTSVR
+372 GGTPYLCTAVR

-402 DAIAELTAK
+402 DVIAELTAK
-411 RGRAEKPHLN
+411 RGRAAPARLN
-421 AYDEPPRYDGISGE
+421 AYDEPPRYDGIAGE

-445 DQITSRM
+445 GQITSRM

-462 PLSELVEHP
+462 PLSELAEHP
-471 ELRQRVGVETQL
+471 DLPQRVSVETQL

-494 ELVPIARQLRTV
+494 ELAPVARQLRTV
-506 YDMGVRQVLAGN
+506 YEMGVRQVLAGN

-578 VLIYG
+578 LLIYG

-591 NCVIKNRTGTCTC
+591 NCVMKNRTGICAC

-646 FRGMGLWALRLQ
+646 LRGMGLWALRLQ
-658 FTTEISPQAGTDEA
+658 FTTENPGEIDKVLMDYQG
-672 YRPAVYRPCGRCGR
+672 RAVF
-686 DDGQVASC
+686 D
-694 PAGGH
+694 
-699 ARQPSE
+699 
-705 SADHRRRRI
+705 
-714 CGRYRHCC
+714 
-722 RYHRG
+722 
-727 HRRPRTGKTPLG
+727 
-739 AGSTGHAPPALRQDA
+739 AGSYT
-754 RGRDRSV
+754 RGLY
-761 RMQRPSHRIR
+761 
-771 SRRDEGNIPHAL
+771 SRGVE

>member
-76 AELIRMAASCGVD
+76 AELIRLAASCGVD
-89 AFIVQDLGMVSLCR
+89 AFIVQDLGVVSLCR

-115 QMSIHSLEGVLEAA
+115 QMSIHSLEGVMEAA

-152 KSPVEIEVFVHGA
+152 RSPVEIEVFVHGA

-260 TQADLQELETA
+260 MPSDLQELETA

-277 TDGYFKGQTGSDM
+277 TDGYFRGQTGSNM
-290 FGRRQESEDTADL
+290 FGRRQEGEDTADL

-315 TQRIGVRFYA
+315 PQRIGVRFYA
-325 MIHRGQP
+325 MIRRGEP
-332 ARLAVEDPDGN
+332 AQLAVEDPDGN
-343 LCRTYGPVPEQAV
+343 LCRARGPVPEQAV
-356 YRSLTAQ
+356 YRSLTPQ

-372 GGTPYLCTSVR
+372 GGTPYLCTAVR

-402 DAIAELTAK
+402 DVIAELTAK
-411 RGRAEKPHLN
+411 RGRAAPARLN
-421 AYDEPPRYDGISGE
+421 AYDEPPRYDGIAGE
-435 PQLTVAVRTA
+435 PQLTIAVRTA
-445 DQITSRM
+445 GQITSRM

-462 PLSELVEHP
+462 PLSELAEHP
-471 ELRQRVGVETQL
+471 DLPQRVSVETQL

-494 ELVPIARQLRTV
+494 ELAPVARQLRTV
-506 YDMGVRQVLAGN
+506 YEMGVRQVLAGN

-578 VLIYG
+578 LLIYG

-591 NCVIKNRTGTCTC
+591 NCVMKNRTGICAC

-646 FRGMGLWALRLQ
+646 LRGMGLWALRLQ
-658 FTTEISPQAGTDEA
+658 FTTENPGEIDKVLMDYQG
-672 YRPAVYRPCGRCGR
+672 RAVF
-686 DDGQVASC
+686 D
-694 PAGGH
+694 
-699 ARQPSE
+699 
-705 SADHRRRRI
+705 
-714 CGRYRHCC
+714 
-722 RYHRG
+722 
-727 HRRPRTGKTPLG
+727 
-739 AGSTGHAPPALRQDA
+739 AGSYT
-754 RGRDRSV
+754 RGLY
-761 RMQRPSHRIR
+761 
-771 SRRDEGNIPHAL
+771 SRGVE

>member
-33 ARMNARNFS
+33 ARINARNFS

-76 AELIRMAASCGVD
+76 AELIRLAASCGVD
-89 AFIVQDLGMVSLCR
+89 AFIVQDLGVVSLCR

-115 QMSIHSLEGVLEAA
+115 QMSIHSLEGVMEAA

-260 TQADLQELETA
+260 MPSDLQELETA

-277 TDGYFKGQTGSDM
+277 TDGYFRGQTGSDM
-290 FGRRQESEDTADL
+290 FGRRQEGEDTADL

-315 TQRIGVRFYA
+315 PQRIGVRFYA
-325 MIHRGQP
+325 MIRRGEP
-332 ARLAVEDPDGN
+332 AQLAVEDPDGN
-343 LCRTYGPVPEQAV
+343 LCRTRGPVPEQAV
-356 YRSLTAQ
+356 YRSLTPQ

-372 GGTPYLCTSVR
+372 GGTPYLCTAVR

-402 DAIAELTAK
+402 DVIAELTAK
-411 RGRAEKPHLN
+411 RGRAAPARLN
-421 AYDEPPRYDGISGE
+421 AYDEPPRYDGIAGE
-435 PQLTVAVRTA
+435 PQLTIAVRTA
-445 DQITSRM
+445 GQITSRM

-462 PLSELVEHP
+462 PLSELAEHP
-471 ELRQRVGVETQL
+471 DLPQRVGVETQL

-494 ELVPIARQLRTV
+494 ELAPVARQLRTV
-506 YDMGVRQVLAGN
+506 YEMGVRQVLAGN

-578 VLIYG
+578 LLIYG

-591 NCVIKNRTGTCTC
+591 NCVMKNRTGICAC
-604 QTGTVRLV
+604 QTSTVRLV

-646 FRGMGLWALRLQ
+646 LRGMGLWALRLQ
-658 FTTEISPQAGTDEA
+658 FTTENPGEIDKVLMDYQG
-672 YRPAVYRPCGRCGR
+672 RAVF
-686 DDGQVASC
+686 D
-694 PAGGH
+694 
-699 ARQPSE
+699 
-705 SADHRRRRI
+705 
-714 CGRYRHCC
+714 
-722 RYHRG
+722 
-727 HRRPRTGKTPLG
+727 
-739 AGSTGHAPPALRQDA
+739 AGSYT
-754 RGRDRSV
+754 RGLY
-761 RMQRPSHRIR
+761 
-771 SRRDEGNIPHAL
+771 SRGVE

>member
-260 TQADLQELETA
+260 TPSDLQELETA

-277 TDGYFKGQTGSDM
+277 TDGYFRGQTGSDM
-290 FGRRQESEDTADL
+290 FGRRQEGEDTADL

-402 DAIAELTAK
+402 DVIAELTAK

-658 FTTEISPQAGTDEA
+658 FTTEN
-672 YRPAVYRPCGRCGR
+672 
-686 DDGQVASC
+686 
-694 PAGGH
+694 
-699 ARQPSE
+699 PSE
-705 SADHRRRRI
+705 IDKVLMDYQ
-714 CGRYRHCC
+714 GRAVFD
-722 RYHRG
+722 
-727 HRRPRTGKTPLG
+727 
-739 AGSTGHAPPALRQDA
+739 AGSYT
-754 RGRDRSV
+754 RGLY
-761 RMQRPSHRIR
+761 
-771 SRRDEGNIPHAL
+771 SRGVE

>member
-33 ARMNARNFS
+33 ARINARNFS

-76 AELIRMAASCGVD
+76 AELIRLAASCGVD

-115 QMSIHSLEGVLEAA
+115 QMSIHSLEGVMEAA

-217 AGELDELRRMG
+217 VGELDELRRMG

-260 TQADLQELETA
+260 MPSDLQELETA

-277 TDGYFKGQTGSDM
+277 TDGYFRGQTGSDM
-290 FGRRQESEDTADL
+290 FGRRQEGEDTADL

-315 TQRIGVRFYA
+315 PQRIGVRFYA
-325 MIHRGQP
+325 MIRRGEP
-332 ARLAVEDPDGN
+332 AQLAVEDPDGN
-343 LCRTYGPVPEQAV
+343 LCRTRGPVPEQAV
-356 YRSLTAQ
+356 YRSLTPQ

-372 GGTPYLCTSVR
+372 GGTPYLCTAVR

-402 DAIAELTAK
+402 DVIAELTAK
-411 RGRAEKPHLN
+411 RGRAAPARLT
-421 AYDEPPRYDGISGE
+421 AYDEPPRYDGIAGE
-435 PQLTVAVRTA
+435 PQLTIAVRTA
-445 DQITSRM
+445 GQITSRM

-462 PLSELVEHP
+462 PLSELAEHP
-471 ELRQRVGVETQL
+471 DLPQRVSVETQL

-494 ELVPIARQLRTV
+494 ELAPVARQLRTV
-506 YDMGVRQVLAGN
+506 YEMGVRQVLAGN

-578 VLIYG
+578 LLIYG

-591 NCVIKNRTGTCTC
+591 NCVMKNRTGICAC

-646 FRGMGLWALRLQ
+646 LRGMGLWALRLQ
-658 FTTEISPQAGTDEA
+658 FTTENPGEIDKVLMDYQG
-672 YRPAVYRPCGRCGR
+672 RAVF
-686 DDGQVASC
+686 D
-694 PAGGH
+694 
-699 ARQPSE
+699 
-705 SADHRRRRI
+705 
-714 CGRYRHCC
+714 
-722 RYHRG
+722 
-727 HRRPRTGKTPLG
+727 
-739 AGSTGHAPPALRQDA
+739 AGSYT
-754 RGRDRSV
+754 RGLY
-761 RMQRPSHRIR
+761 
-771 SRRDEGNIPHAL
+771 SRGVE

>member
-33 ARMNARNFS
+33 ARINARNFS

-76 AELIRMAASCGVD
+76 AELIRLAASCGVD

-152 KSPVEIEVFVHGA
+152 RSPVEIEVFVHGA

-260 TQADLQELETA
+260 MPSDLQELETA

-277 TDGYFKGQTGSDM
+277 TDGYFRGQTGSDM
-290 FGRRQESEDTADL
+290 FGRRQEGEDTADL

-315 TQRIGVRFYA
+315 PQRIGVRFYA
-325 MIHRGQP
+325 MIRRGEP
-332 ARLAVEDPDGN
+332 AQLAVEDPDGN
-343 LCRTYGPVPEQAV
+343 LCRTRGPVPEQAV
-356 YRSLTAQ
+356 YRSLTPQ

-372 GGTPYLCTSVR
+372 GGTPYLCTAVR

-402 DAIAELTAK
+402 DVIAELTAK
-411 RGRAEKPHLN
+411 RGRAAPARLN
-421 AYDEPPRYDGISGE
+421 AYDEPPRYDGIAGE
-435 PQLTVAVRTA
+435 PQLTIAVRTA
-445 DQITSRM
+445 GQITSRM

-462 PLSELVEHP
+462 PLSELAEHP
-471 ELRQRVGVETQL
+471 DLPQRVSVETQL

-494 ELVPIARQLRTV
+494 ELAPVARQLRTV
-506 YDMGVRQVLAGN
+506 YEMGVRQVLAGN

-578 VLIYG
+578 LLIYG

-591 NCVIKNRTGTCTC
+591 NCVMKNRTGICAC

-621 VKDPGTCRNVL
+621 IKDPGTCRNVL

-646 FRGMGLWALRLQ
+646 LRGMGLWALRLQ
-658 FTTEISPQAGTDEA
+658 FTTENPGEIDKVLMDYQG
-672 YRPAVYRPCGRCGR
+672 RAVF
-686 DDGQVASC
+686 D
-694 PAGGH
+694 
-699 ARQPSE
+699 
-705 SADHRRRRI
+705 
-714 CGRYRHCC
+714 
-722 RYHRG
+722 
-727 HRRPRTGKTPLG
+727 
-739 AGSTGHAPPALRQDA
+739 AGSYT
-754 RGRDRSV
+754 RGLY
-761 RMQRPSHRIR
+761 
-771 SRRDEGNIPHAL
+771 SRGVE

>member
-76 AELIRMAASCGVD
+76 AELIRLAASCGVD
-89 AFIVQDLGMVSLCR
+89 AFIVQDLGVVSLCR

-115 QMSIHSLEGVLEAA
+115 QMSIHSLEGVMEAA

-260 TQADLQELETA
+260 MPSDLQELETA

-277 TDGYFKGQTGSDM
+277 TDGYFRGQTGSDM
-290 FGRRQESEDTADL
+290 FGRRQEGEDTADL
-303 FASARATYEQGE
+303 FASARTTYEQGE
-315 TQRIGVRFYA
+315 PQRIGVRFYA
-325 MIHRGQP
+325 MIRRGEP
-332 ARLAVEDPDGN
+332 AQLAVEDPDGN
-343 LCRTYGPVPEQAV
+343 LCRTRGPVPEQAV
-356 YRSLTAQ
+356 YRSLTPQ

-372 GGTPYLCTSVR
+372 GGTPYLCTAVR

-402 DAIAELTAK
+402 DVIAELTAK
-411 RGRAEKPHLN
+411 RGRAAPARLN
-421 AYDEPPRYDGISGE
+421 AYDEPPRYDGIAGE
-435 PQLTVAVRTA
+435 PQLTIAVRTA
-445 DQITSRM
+445 GQITSRM

-462 PLSELVEHP
+462 PLSELAEHP
-471 ELRQRVGVETQL
+471 DLPQRVSVETQL

-494 ELVPIARQLRTV
+494 ELAPIARQLRTV
-506 YDMGVRQVLAGN
+506 YEMGVRQVLAGN

-543 RAMRYL
+543 RAIRYL

-578 VLIYG
+578 LLIYG

-591 NCVIKNRTGTCTC
+591 NCVMKNRTGICAC

-612 DRVGEEFPI
+612 DRLGEEFPI

-646 FRGMGLWALRLQ
+646 LRGMGLWALRLQ
-658 FTTEISPQAGTDEA
+658 FTTENPGEIDKVLMDYQG
-672 YRPAVYRPCGRCGR
+672 RAVF
-686 DDGQVASC
+686 D
-694 PAGGH
+694 
-699 ARQPSE
+699 
-705 SADHRRRRI
+705 
-714 CGRYRHCC
+714 
-722 RYHRG
+722 
-727 HRRPRTGKTPLG
+727 
-739 AGSTGHAPPALRQDA
+739 AGSYT
-754 RGRDRSV
+754 RGLY
-761 RMQRPSHRIR
+761 
-771 SRRDEGNIPHAL
+771 SRGVE

>member
-33 ARMNARNFS
+33 ARINARNFS

-76 AELIRMAASCGVD
+76 AELIRLAASCGVD
-89 AFIVQDLGMVSLCR
+89 AFIVQDLGVVSLCR

-115 QMSIHSLEGVLEAA
+115 QMSIHSLEGVMEAA

-152 KSPVEIEVFVHGA
+152 RSPVEIEVFVHGA

-260 TQADLQELETA
+260 MPSDLQELETA

-277 TDGYFKGQTGSDM
+277 TDGYFRGQTGSDM
-290 FGRRQESEDTADL
+290 FGRRQEGEDTADL

-315 TQRIGVRFYA
+315 PQRIGVRFYA
-325 MIHRGQP
+325 MIRRGEP
-332 ARLAVEDPDGN
+332 AQLAVEDPDGN
-343 LCRTYGPVPEQAV
+343 LCRARGPVPEQAV
-356 YRSLTAQ
+356 YRSLTPQ

-372 GGTPYLCTSVR
+372 GGTPYLCTAVR

-402 DAIAELTAK
+402 DVIAELTAK
-411 RGRAEKPHLN
+411 RGRAAPARLN
-421 AYDEPPRYDGISGE
+421 AYDEPPRYDGIAGE
-435 PQLTVAVRTA
+435 PQLTIAVRTA
-445 DQITSRM
+445 GQITSRM

-462 PLSELVEHP
+462 PLSELAEHP
-471 ELRQRVGVETQL
+471 DLPQRVSVETQL

-494 ELVPIARQLRTV
+494 ELIPIARQLRTV
-506 YDMGVRQVLAGN
+506 YEMGVRQVLAGN
-518 LGQLHIARAAGFA
+518 LGQLHIARTAGFA

-578 VLIYG
+578 LLIYG

-591 NCVIKNRTGTCTC
+591 NCVMKNRTGICAC

-612 DRVGEEFPI
+612 DRVGEEFPV

-646 FRGMGLWALRLQ
+646 LRGMGLWALRLQ
-658 FTTEISPQAGTDEA
+658 FTTENPGEIDKVLMDYQG
-672 YRPAVYRPCGRCGR
+672 RAVF
-686 DDGQVASC
+686 D
-694 PAGGH
+694 
-699 ARQPSE
+699 
-705 SADHRRRRI
+705 
-714 CGRYRHCC
+714 
-722 RYHRG
+722 
-727 HRRPRTGKTPLG
+727 
-739 AGSTGHAPPALRQDA
+739 AGSYT
-754 RGRDRSV
+754 RGLY
-761 RMQRPSHRIR
+761 
-771 SRRDEGNIPHAL
+771 SRGVE

>member
-33 ARMNARNFS
+33 ARINARNFS

-76 AELIRMAASCGVD
+76 AELIRLAASCGVD
-89 AFIVQDLGMVSLCR
+89 AFIVQDLGVVSLCR

-115 QMSIHSLEGVLEAA
+115 QMSIHSLEGVMEAA

-217 AGELDELRRMG
+217 VGELDELRRMG

-260 TQADLQELETA
+260 MPSDLQELETA

-277 TDGYFKGQTGSDM
+277 TDGYFRGQTGSDM
-290 FGRRQESEDTADL
+290 FGRRQEGEDTADL

-315 TQRIGVRFYA
+315 PQRIGVRFYA
-325 MIHRGQP
+325 MIRRGEP
-332 ARLAVEDPDGN
+332 AQLAVEDPDGN
-343 LCRTYGPVPEQAV
+343 LCRARGPVPEQAV
-356 YRSLTAQ
+356 YRSLTPQ

-372 GGTPYLCTSVR
+372 GGTPYLCTAVR

-402 DAIAELTAK
+402 DVIAELTAK
-411 RGRAEKPHLN
+411 RGRAAPARLN
-421 AYDEPPRYDGISGE
+421 AYDEPPRYDGIAGE
-435 PQLTVAVRTA
+435 PQLTIAVRTA
-445 DQITSRM
+445 GQITSRM

-462 PLSELVEHP
+462 PLSELAEHP
-471 ELRQRVGVETQL
+471 DLPQRVSVETQL

-494 ELVPIARQLRTV
+494 ELIPIARQLRTV
-506 YDMGVRQVLAGN
+506 YEMGVRQVLAGN
-518 LGQLHIARAAGFA
+518 LGQLHIARTAGFA

-578 VLIYG
+578 LLIYG

-591 NCVIKNRTGTCTC
+591 NCVMKNRTGICAC

-612 DRVGEEFPI
+612 DRVGEEFPV

-646 FRGMGLWALRLQ
+646 LRGMGLWALRLQ
-658 FTTEISPQAGTDEA
+658 FTTENPGEIDKVLMDYQG
-672 YRPAVYRPCGRCGR
+672 RAVF
-686 DDGQVASC
+686 D
-694 PAGGH
+694 
-699 ARQPSE
+699 
-705 SADHRRRRI
+705 
-714 CGRYRHCC
+714 
-722 RYHRG
+722 
-727 HRRPRTGKTPLG
+727 
-739 AGSTGHAPPALRQDA
+739 AGSYT
-754 RGRDRSV
+754 RGLY
-761 RMQRPSHRIR
+761 
-771 SRRDEGNIPHAL
+771 SRGVE

>member
-33 ARMNARNFS
+33 ARINARNFS

-76 AELIRMAASCGVD
+76 AELIRLAASCGVD

-115 QMSIHSLEGVLEAA
+115 QMSIHSLEGVMEAA

-260 TQADLQELETA
+260 TPSDLQELETA

-277 TDGYFKGQTGSDM
+277 TDGYFRGQTGSDM
-290 FGRRQESEDTADL
+290 FGRRQEGEDTADL

-315 TQRIGVRFYA
+315 PQRIGVRFYA
-325 MIHRGQP
+325 MIRRGEP
-332 ARLAVEDPDGN
+332 AQLAVEDPDGN
-343 LCRTYGPVPEQAV
+343 LCRTRGPVPEQAV
-356 YRSLTAQ
+356 YRSLTPQ

-372 GGTPYLCTSVR
+372 GGTPYLCTAVR

-402 DAIAELTAK
+402 DVIAELTAK
-411 RGRAEKPHLN
+411 RGRAAPARLN
-421 AYDEPPRYDGISGE
+421 AYDEPPRYDGIAGE
-435 PQLTVAVRTA
+435 PQLTIAVRTA
-445 DQITSRM
+445 GQITSRM

-462 PLSELVEHP
+462 PLSELAEHP
-471 ELRQRVGVETQL
+471 DLPQRVSVETQL

-494 ELVPIARQLRTV
+494 ELAPVARQLRTV
-506 YDMGVRQVLAGN
+506 YEMGVRQVLAGN

-578 VLIYG
+578 LLIYG

-591 NCVIKNRTGTCTC
+591 NCVMKNRTGICAC

-646 FRGMGLWALRLQ
+646 LRGMGLWALRLQ
-658 FTTEISPQAGTDEA
+658 FTTENPGEIDKVLMDYQG
-672 YRPAVYRPCGRCGR
+672 RAVF
-686 DDGQVASC
+686 D
-694 PAGGH
+694 
-699 ARQPSE
+699 
-705 SADHRRRRI
+705 
-714 CGRYRHCC
+714 
-722 RYHRG
+722 
-727 HRRPRTGKTPLG
+727 
-739 AGSTGHAPPALRQDA
+739 AGSYT
-754 RGRDRSV
+754 RGLY
-761 RMQRPSHRIR
+761 
-771 SRRDEGNIPHAL
+771 SRGVE

>member
-33 ARMNARNFS
+33 ARINARNFS

-76 AELIRMAASCGVD
+76 AELIRLAASCGVD

-115 QMSIHSLEGVLEAA
+115 QMSIHSLEGVMEAA

-260 TQADLQELETA
+260 MPSDLQELETA

-277 TDGYFKGQTGSDM
+277 TDGYFRGQTGSDM
-290 FGRRQESEDTADL
+290 FGRRQEGEDTADL

-315 TQRIGVRFYA
+315 PQRIGVRFYA
-325 MIHRGQP
+325 MIRRGEP
-332 ARLAVEDPDGN
+332 AQLAVEDPDGN
-343 LCRTYGPVPEQAV
+343 LCRTRGPVPEQAV
-356 YRSLTAQ
+356 YRSLTPQ

-372 GGTPYLCTSVR
+372 GGTPYLCTAVR

-402 DAIAELTAK
+402 DVIAELTAK
-411 RGRAEKPHLN
+411 RGRAAPARLN
-421 AYDEPPRYDGISGE
+421 AYDEPPRYDGIAGE
-435 PQLTVAVRTA
+435 PQLTIAVRTA
-445 DQITSRM
+445 GQITSRM

-462 PLSELVEHP
+462 PLSELAEHP
-471 ELRQRVGVETQL
+471 DLPQRVSVETQL

-494 ELVPIARQLRTV
+494 ELAPVARQLRTV
-506 YDMGVRQVLAGN
+506 YEMGVRQVLAGN

-578 VLIYG
+578 LLIYG

-591 NCVIKNRTGTCTC
+591 NCVMKNRTGICTC

-646 FRGMGLWALRLQ
+646 LRGMGLWALRLQ
-658 FTTEISPQAGTDEA
+658 FTTENPGEIDKVLMDYQG
-672 YRPAVYRPCGRCGR
+672 RAVF
-686 DDGQVASC
+686 D
-694 PAGGH
+694 
-699 ARQPSE
+699 
-705 SADHRRRRI
+705 
-714 CGRYRHCC
+714 
-722 RYHRG
+722 
-727 HRRPRTGKTPLG
+727 
-739 AGSTGHAPPALRQDA
+739 AGSYT
-754 RGRDRSV
+754 RGLY
-761 RMQRPSHRIR
+761 
-771 SRRDEGNIPHAL
+771 SRGVE

>member
-76 AELIRMAASCGVD
+76 AELIRLAASCGVD
-89 AFIVQDLGMVSLCR
+89 AFIVQDLGVVSLCR

-115 QMSIHSLEGVLEAA
+115 QMSIHSLEGVMEAA

-152 KSPVEIEVFVHGA
+152 RSPVEIEVFVHGA

-217 AGELDELRRMG
+217 VGELDELRRMG

-260 TQADLQELETA
+260 MPSDLQELETA

-277 TDGYFKGQTGSDM
+277 TDGYFRGQTGSDM
-290 FGRRQESEDTADL
+290 FGRRQEGEDTADL

-315 TQRIGVRFYA
+315 PQRIGVRFYA
-325 MIHRGQP
+325 MIRRGEP
-332 ARLAVEDPDGN
+332 AQLAVEDPDGN
-343 LCRTYGPVPEQAV
+343 LCRTRGPVPEQAV
-356 YRSLTAQ
+356 YRSLTPQ

-372 GGTPYLCTSVR
+372 GGTPYLCTAVR

-402 DAIAELTAK
+402 DVIAELTAK
-411 RGRAEKPHLN
+411 RGRAAPARLN
-421 AYDEPPRYDGISGE
+421 AYDEPPRYDGIAGE
-435 PQLTVAVRTA
+435 PQLTIAVRTA
-445 DQITSRM
+445 GQITSRM

-462 PLSELVEHP
+462 PLSELAEHP
-471 ELRQRVGVETQL
+471 DLPQRVSVETQL

-494 ELVPIARQLRTV
+494 ELIPIARQLRTV
-506 YDMGVRQVLAGN
+506 YEMGVRQVLAGN

-578 VLIYG
+578 LLIYG

-591 NCVIKNRTGTCTC
+591 NCVMKNRTGICAC

-646 FRGMGLWALRLQ
+646 LRGMGLWALRLQ
-658 FTTEISPQAGTDEA
+658 FTTENPGEIDKVLMDYQG
-672 YRPAVYRPCGRCGR
+672 RAVF
-686 DDGQVASC
+686 D
-694 PAGGH
+694 
-699 ARQPSE
+699 
-705 SADHRRRRI
+705 
-714 CGRYRHCC
+714 
-722 RYHRG
+722 
-727 HRRPRTGKTPLG
+727 
-739 AGSTGHAPPALRQDA
+739 AGSYT
-754 RGRDRSV
+754 RGLY
-761 RMQRPSHRIR
+761 
-771 SRRDEGNIPHAL
+771 SRGVE

>member
-76 AELIRMAASCGVD
+76 AELIRLAASCGVD
-89 AFIVQDLGMVSLCR
+89 AFIVQDLGVVSLCR

-115 QMSIHSLEGVLEAA
+115 QMSIHSLEGVMEAA

-260 TQADLQELETA
+260 TPSDLQELETA

-277 TDGYFKGQTGSDM
+277 TDGYFRGQTGSDM
-290 FGRRQESEDTADL
+290 FGRRQEGEDTADL

-315 TQRIGVRFYA
+315 PQRIGVRFYA
-325 MIHRGQP
+325 MIRRGEP
-332 ARLAVEDPDGN
+332 AQLAVEDPDGN
-343 LCRTYGPVPEQAV
+343 LCRARGPVPEQAV
-356 YRSLTAQ
+356 YRSLTPQ

-372 GGTPYLCTSVR
+372 GGTPYLCTAVR

-402 DAIAELTAK
+402 DVIAELTAK
-411 RGRAEKPHLN
+411 RGRAAPARLN
-421 AYDEPPRYDGISGE
+421 AYDEPPRYDGIAGE
-435 PQLTVAVRTA
+435 PQLTIAVRTA
-445 DQITSRM
+445 GQITSRM

-462 PLSELVEHP
+462 PLSELAEHP
-471 ELRQRVGVETQL
+471 DLPQRVSVETQL

-494 ELVPIARQLRTV
+494 ELIPIARQLRTV
-506 YDMGVRQVLAGN
+506 YEMGVRQVLAGN

-578 VLIYG
+578 LLIYG

-591 NCVIKNRTGTCTC
+591 NCVMKNRTGICAC

-646 FRGMGLWALRLQ
+646 LRGMGLWALRLQ
-658 FTTEISPQAGTDEA
+658 FTTENPGEIDKVLMDYQG
-672 YRPAVYRPCGRCGR
+672 RAVF
-686 DDGQVASC
+686 D
-694 PAGGH
+694 
-699 ARQPSE
+699 
-705 SADHRRRRI
+705 
-714 CGRYRHCC
+714 
-722 RYHRG
+722 
-727 HRRPRTGKTPLG
+727 
-739 AGSTGHAPPALRQDA
+739 AGSYT
-754 RGRDRSV
+754 RGLY
-761 RMQRPSHRIR
+761 
-771 SRRDEGNIPHAL
+771 SRGVE

>member
-33 ARMNARNFS
+33 ARINARNFS

-76 AELIRMAASCGVD
+76 AELIRLAASCGVD
-89 AFIVQDLGMVSLCR
+89 AFIVQDLGVVSLCR

-115 QMSIHSLEGVLEAA
+115 QMSIHSLEGVMEAA

-260 TQADLQELETA
+260 TPSDLQELETA

-277 TDGYFKGQTGSDM
+277 TDGYFRGQTGSDM
-290 FGRRQESEDTADL
+290 FGRRQEGEDTAGL

-315 TQRIGVRFYA
+315 PQRIGVRFYA
-325 MIHRGQP
+325 MIRRGEP
-332 ARLAVEDPDGN
+332 AQLAVEDPDGN
-343 LCRTYGPVPEQAV
+343 LCRTRGPVPEQAV
-356 YRSLTAQ
+356 YRSLTPQ

-372 GGTPYLCTSVR
+372 GGTPYLCTAVR

-402 DAIAELTAK
+402 DVIAELTAK
-411 RGRAEKPHLN
+411 RGRAAPARLN
-421 AYDEPPRYDGISGE
+421 AYDEPPRYDGIAGE
-435 PQLTVAVRTA
+435 PQLTIAVRTA
-445 DQITSRM
+445 GQITSRM

-462 PLSELVEHP
+462 PLSELAEHP
-471 ELRQRVGVETQL
+471 DLPQRVSVETQL

-494 ELVPIARQLRTV
+494 ELAPVARQLRTV
-506 YDMGVRQVLAGN
+506 YEMGVRQVLAGN

-566 QIRDISKAVPAE
+566 QIRDVSKAVPAE
-578 VLIYG
+578 LLIYG

-591 NCVIKNRTGTCTC
+591 NCVMKNRTGICAC

-646 FRGMGLWALRLQ
+646 LRGMGLWALRLQ
-658 FTTEISPQAGTDEA
+658 FTTENPGEIDKVLMDYQG
-672 YRPAVYRPCGRCGR
+672 RAVF
-686 DDGQVASC
+686 D
-694 PAGGH
+694 
-699 ARQPSE
+699 
-705 SADHRRRRI
+705 
-714 CGRYRHCC
+714 
-722 RYHRG
+722 
-727 HRRPRTGKTPLG
+727 
-739 AGSTGHAPPALRQDA
+739 AGSYT
-754 RGRDRSV
+754 RGLY
-761 RMQRPSHRIR
+761 
-771 SRRDEGNIPHAL
+771 SRGVE

>member
-42 AADLQE
+42 AADLQD

-139 RELPAEEIAHICK
+139 RELPADEIAHICK

-402 DAIAELTAK
+402 DVIAELTAK

-421 AYDEPPRYDGISGE
+421 VYDEPPRYDGISGE

-658 FTTEISPQAGTDEA
+658 FTTEN
-672 YRPAVYRPCGRCGR
+672 
-686 DDGQVASC
+686 
-694 PAGGH
+694 
-699 ARQPSE
+699 PSE
-705 SADHRRRRI
+705 IDKVLMDYQ
-714 CGRYRHCC
+714 GRAVFDAGIYT
-722 RYHRG
+722 RG
-727 HRRPRTGKTPLG
+727 LY
-739 AGSTGHAPPALRQDA
+739 S
-754 RGRDRSV
+754 RGV
-761 RMQRPSHRIR
+761 
-771 SRRDEGNIPHAL
+771 E

>member
-76 AELIRMAASCGVD
+76 AELIRLAASCGVD
-89 AFIVQDLGMVSLCR
+89 AFIVQDLGVVSLCR

-115 QMSIHSLEGVLEAA
+115 QMSIHSLEGVMEAA

-152 KSPVEIEVFVHGA
+152 RSPVEIEVFVHGA

-260 TQADLQELETA
+260 TPSDLQELETA

-277 TDGYFKGQTGSDM
+277 TDGYFRGQTGSDM
-290 FGRRQESEDTADL
+290 FGRRQEGEDTADL

-315 TQRIGVRFYA
+315 PQRIGVRFYA
-325 MIHRGQP
+325 MIRRGEP
-332 ARLAVEDPDGN
+332 AQLAVEDPDGN
-343 LCRTYGPVPEQAV
+343 LCRTRGPVPEQAV
-356 YRSLTAQ
+356 YRSLTPQ

-372 GGTPYLCTSVR
+372 GGTPYLCTAVR

-402 DAIAELTAK
+402 DVIAELTAK
-411 RGRAEKPHLN
+411 RGRAAPAHLN
-421 AYDEPPRYDGISGE
+421 AYDEPPRYDGIAGE
-435 PQLTVAVRTA
+435 PQLTIAVRTA
-445 DQITSRM
+445 GQITSRM

-462 PLSELVEHP
+462 PLSELAEHP
-471 ELRQRVGVETQL
+471 DLPQRVSVETQL

-494 ELVPIARQLRTV
+494 ELAPVARQLRTV
-506 YDMGVRQVLAGN
+506 YEMGVRQVLAGN

-578 VLIYG
+578 LLIYG

-591 NCVIKNRTGTCTC
+591 NCVMKNRTGICTC

-646 FRGMGLWALRLQ
+646 LRGMGLWALRLQ
-658 FTTEISPQAGTDEA
+658 FTTENPGEIDKVLMDYQG
-672 YRPAVYRPCGRCGR
+672 RAVF
-686 DDGQVASC
+686 D
-694 PAGGH
+694 
-699 ARQPSE
+699 
-705 SADHRRRRI
+705 
-714 CGRYRHCC
+714 
-722 RYHRG
+722 
-727 HRRPRTGKTPLG
+727 
-739 AGSTGHAPPALRQDA
+739 AGSYT
-754 RGRDRSV
+754 RGLY
-761 RMQRPSHRIR
+761 
-771 SRRDEGNIPHAL
+771 SRGVE

>member
-76 AELIRMAASCGVD
+76 AELIRLAASCGVD

-115 QMSIHSLEGVLEAA
+115 QMSIHSLEGVMEAV

-260 TQADLQELETA
+260 MPSDLQELETA

-277 TDGYFKGQTGSDM
+277 TDGYFRGQTGSDM
-290 FGRRQESEDTADL
+290 FGRRQEGEDTADL

-315 TQRIGVRFYA
+315 PQRIGVRFYA
-325 MIHRGQP
+325 MIRRGEP
-332 ARLAVEDPDGN
+332 AQLAVEDPDGN
-343 LCRTYGPVPEQAV
+343 LCRTRGPVPEQAV
-356 YRSLTAQ
+356 YRSLTPQ

-372 GGTPYLCTSVR
+372 GGTPYLCTAVR

-402 DAIAELTAK
+402 DVIAELTAK
-411 RGRAEKPHLN
+411 RGRAAPARLN
-421 AYDEPPRYDGISGE
+421 AYDEPPRYDGIAGE
-435 PQLTVAVRTA
+435 PQLTIAVRTA
-445 DQITSRM
+445 GQITSRM

-462 PLSELVEHP
+462 PLSELAEHP
-471 ELRQRVGVETQL
+471 DLPQRVSVETQL

-494 ELVPIARQLRTV
+494 ELAPVARQLRTV
-506 YDMGVRQVLAGN
+506 YEMGVRQVLAGN

-578 VLIYG
+578 LLIYG

-591 NCVIKNRTGTCTC
+591 NCVMKNRTGICAC

-646 FRGMGLWALRLQ
+646 LRGMGLWALRLQ
-658 FTTEISPQAGTDEA
+658 FTTENPGEIDKVLMDYQG
-672 YRPAVYRPCGRCGR
+672 RAVF
-686 DDGQVASC
+686 D
-694 PAGGH
+694 
-699 ARQPSE
+699 
-705 SADHRRRRI
+705 
-714 CGRYRHCC
+714 
-722 RYHRG
+722 
-727 HRRPRTGKTPLG
+727 
-739 AGSTGHAPPALRQDA
+739 AGSYT
-754 RGRDRSV
+754 RGLY
-761 RMQRPSHRIR
+761 
-771 SRRDEGNIPHAL
+771 SRGVE

>member
-76 AELIRMAASCGVD
+76 AELIRLAASCGVD
-89 AFIVQDLGMVSLCR
+89 AFIVQDLGVVSLCR

-260 TQADLQELETA
+260 MPSDLQELETA

-277 TDGYFKGQTGSDM
+277 TDGYFRGQTGSDM
-290 FGRRQESEDTADL
+290 FGRRQEGEDTADL

-315 TQRIGVRFYA
+315 PQRIGVRFYA
-325 MIHRGQP
+325 MIRRGEP
-332 ARLAVEDPDGN
+332 AQLAVEDPDGN
-343 LCRTYGPVPEQAV
+343 LCRTRGPVPEQAV
-356 YRSLTAQ
+356 YRSLTPQ

-372 GGTPYLCTSVR
+372 GGTPYLCTAVR

-402 DAIAELTAK
+402 DVIAELTAM
-411 RGRAEKPHLN
+411 RGRAAPARLN
-421 AYDEPPRYDGISGE
+421 AYDEPPRYAGIAGE
-435 PQLTVAVRTA
+435 PQLTIAVRTA
-445 DQITSRM
+445 GQITSRM

-462 PLSELVEHP
+462 PLSELAEHP
-471 ELRQRVGVETQL
+471 DLPQRVSVETQL

-494 ELVPIARQLRTV
+494 ELAPVARQLRTV
-506 YDMGVRQVLAGN
+506 YEMGVRQVLAGN

-578 VLIYG
+578 LLIYG

-591 NCVIKNRTGTCTC
+591 NCVMKNRTGICAC

-646 FRGMGLWALRLQ
+646 LRGMGLWALRLQ
-658 FTTEISPQAGTDEA
+658 FTTENPGEIDKVLMDYQG
-672 YRPAVYRPCGRCGR
+672 RAVF
-686 DDGQVASC
+686 D
-694 PAGGH
+694 
-699 ARQPSE
+699 
-705 SADHRRRRI
+705 
-714 CGRYRHCC
+714 
-722 RYHRG
+722 
-727 HRRPRTGKTPLG
+727 
-739 AGSTGHAPPALRQDA
+739 AGSYT
-754 RGRDRSV
+754 RGLY
-761 RMQRPSHRIR
+761 
-771 SRRDEGNIPHAL
+771 SRGVE